1 MRTLLYI
8 IGFLL
13 ILSVDAQSRFDC
25 SLKAPGAREQ
35 TRLVWQYTPFL
46 SESEVTRLDNK
57 LTRFAAETSN
67 QILVVITD
75 TLCGLPASDLAF
87 QLGESWG
94 IGQKG
99 FDNGVVI
106 LIEPTAPAGRREV
119 FIAVGYGLEGVIPDL
134 TAKRIVDNELLPR
147 FMDGDRIGGLER
159 ATNVIMALAKGEF
172 DHERYGKQ
180 PFPWGALVFLLF
192 FFTLM
197 VVTQR
202 RKAKRYARAN
212 NVDFWTAWWLLSQM
226 DRKHSGRF
234 GGPRGGMGGGGGFGG
249 FGGGG
254 FGGGG
259 AGGRW

>member
-1 MRTLLYI
+1 MRPLFCISTVLLAL
-8 IGFLL
+8 GLH
-13 ILSVDAQSRFDC
+13 AKSRFDC
-25 SLKAPGAREQ
+25 SLKAPADREQ

-46 SESEVTRLDNK
+46 SDAEVSRLDNK
-57 LTRFAAETSN
+57 LTRFATETSN
-67 QILVVITD
+67 QVLVVITD

-106 LIEPTAPAGRREV
+106 LIEPTAPEGRREV

-147 FMDGDRIGGLER
+147 FMEGDRIGGLER
-159 ATNVIMALAKGEF
+159 ATNVIMGLAKGEF
-172 DHERYGKQ
+172 DHQQYGND
-180 PFPWGALVFLLF
+180 PFPWGVLVMMLLF
-192 FFTLM
+192 FL
-197 VVTQR
+197 VIILSQR
-202 RKAKRYARAN
+202 RRVKRYASTN
-212 NVDFWTAWWLLSQM
+212 KVDFWTAWWLLSQM

-234 GGPRGGMGGGGGFGG
+234 GGSSGRMGGGGGFGG